1 MDLVWERSRGMG
13 LGIVEL
19 ALVIGVVVRLVGT
32 GKLTRAM
39 GDLARGVRVFRDE
52 MKDVAPAGAA
62 GAAPAPAALPSPA
75 HRDRPARP

>member
-1 MDLVWERSRGMG
+1 MG

-19 ALVIGVVVRLVGT
+19 ALVIGVVLLLFGT

-52 MKDVAPAGAA
+52 MKDVEPAGSA
-62 GAAPAPAALPSPA
+62 GERHVPAALPSPA
-75 HRDRPARP
+75 NGDRPARP